1 MIPRNSSVSSGVS
14 AFILRRNV
22 FTNPRTAASGV
33 RSSWLVIATKSDFIS
48 PDPGSALS
56 AVQRAE
62 DLGADPHRDDDL
74 LDRLARRVRRE
85 LSGRALRQHRSD
97 DSLSGGERGAARVP
111 DVAVNARGDE
121 PVVLGHED
129 RERLEPEVRGE

>member
-1 MIPRNSSVSSGVS
+1 
-14 AFILRRNV
+14 ALAELAEHLRLTLAQERGLDD
-22 FTNPRTAASGV
+22 RGH
-33 RSSWLVIATKSDFIS
+33 LVPERREEADVLSLA
-48 PDPGSALS
+48 PGSALS